1 MGVKKKKLMK
11 KVICSHCGKELKDE
25 KETCPRCGGDAHA
38 ITMEINE
45 AVEIPQCIQICR
57 IDEKRHNKEKDRRTM
72 KMEDSYSVNV
82 KKYRNRWMDIDRDK
96 DSYLEIVQDKET
108 GEIVHYCA
116 EPLSQHQGHG
126 SAKRKK

>member
-1 MGVKKKKLMK
+1 MK

-25 KETCPRCGGDAHA
+25 KEICPMCGGDAHA

-45 AVEIPQCIQICR
+45 ATEIIQCTKLCK
-57 IDEKRHNKEKDRRTM
+57 IDKKRHGKGKDRRIM

-82 KKYRNRWMDIDRDK
+82 KKYRNRWMDIDKDE
-96 DSYLEIVQDKET
+96 DSYLEIVQDRET